1 MATLSQQYSQARR
14 SYNQW
19 VKRLEASGYEI
30 PAELRTLPERPKK
43 VTPGSVR
50 RVKALR
56 EKLKKVSVNVEGRNI
71 QQQKNYERAVGRIQ
85 RREERRAKQPQ
96 KPSRKRPPE
105 QKRPPAPEEVPP
117 PTDRDVPPESDSYDQ
132 EADERD
138 YAEYVID
145 KFIDDIYEA
154 QEFYEMEGMTPQ
166 KQANVAEA
174 VQYLVSLAEGW
185 KRDPDKAYVM
195 AKAIENAKYH
205 GDYITDKD
213 IYNVYYAKQFIM
225 SLESYINY
233 YDDGNVVTD
242 EDRAAINNVKE
253 ALNKAANT
261 PNYTEYQNDED
272 DEYFPDDFTGEW

>member
-1 MATLSQQYSQARR
+1 MATISQQYSQARR

-43 VTPGSVR
+43 ITPGSVR

-96 KPSRKRPPE
+96 KSSRKRPPE
-105 QKRPPAPEEVPP
+105 QKRPPTPEDVPP

-132 EADERD
+132 QADERD

-145 KFIDDIYEA
+145 KYIDDIY
-154 QEFYEMEGMTPQ
+154 QCQDYYETQGLSPKKQME
-166 KQANVAEA
+166 VSEA
-174 VQYLVSLAEGW
+174 VSMLVSLAERW
-185 KRDPDKAYVM
+185 KADPDKAYVM
-195 AKAIENAKYH
+195 ARAIEEAKYR
-205 GDYITDKD
+205 GDYITEIDV
-213 IYNVYYAKQFIM
+213 YNKYAAKQFIM
-225 SLESYINY
+225 SLESYINI
-233 YDDGNVVTD
+233 YDDGNVID
-242 EDRAAINNVKE
+242 SNDKQAISDIKDTFD
-253 ALNKAANT
+253 KANNT